1 MKKIILVITSIC
13 LSVSLCACV
22 SNTGK
27 KAIEQGKLAMASKD
41 YEKSINSFKL
51 AIDEGSKDEEIQN
64 MLQILEKYKSAENT
78 FNSRNVVEAKTICDG
93 IVNYENYTV
102 KEDIEILKSNI
113 ENRLNEIELINQ
125 QIEAVKTFITN
136 ADYNS
141 ATANIADLYTK
152 AFTNEQKSIIDEMNN
167 TVNTKL
173 AEIAQKQAEEA
184 KAKAEA
190 EAEAKR
196 KAEEAIKIKS
206 KDSAIEVVK
215 ANAGTR
221 FDRYIA
227 KDMGSYYMVSCM
239 IDTAD
244 GEDRYKV
251 NKKTGK
257 LTYLGSGSDWE

>member
-1 MKKIILVITSIC
+1 
-13 LSVSLCACV
+13 
-22 SNTGK
+22 
-27 KAIEQGKLAMASKD
+27 
-41 YEKSINSFKL
+41 
-51 AIDEGSKDEEIQN
+51 
-64 MLQILEKYKSAENT
+64 
-78 FNSRNVVEAKTICDG
+78 
-93 IVNYENYTV
+93 
-102 KEDIEILKSNI
+102 
-113 ENRLNEIELINQ
+113 
-125 QIEAVKTFITN
+125 
-136 ADYNS
+136 
-141 ATANIADLYTK
+141 
-152 AFTNEQKSIIDEMNN
+152 MNN

-184 KAKAEA
+184 KAKA

-227 KDMGSYYMVSCM
+227 TDMGSYYMVSCM

-244 GEDRYKV
+244 GEARYKV